1 MLRDPFE
8 HAALVQR
15 IQSECFAEDIE
26 PPADSL
32 GWTEEELHAFF
43 ESGGDELPLRFA
55 ETPGVPV
62 RIIPAGM
69 RARVFVISDMHCDHP
84 QNFGWIQQR
93 LPASSSG
100 CFDVCVCCGDVS
112 DNLGVL
118 RQALGV
124 LRARFDEVFFTPG
137 NHELWVRKE
146 PPGTTSLDRIETVR
160 RLCQEKRV
168 R

>member
-1 MLRDPFE
+1 MHSTARSFFVLFSKRKNSDPSQQRLAGFSLALLPRFPTSMLRDPFE

-69 RARVFVISDMHCDHP
+69 RARVFVISDMHCDHA
-84 QNFGWIQQR
+84 QNFGWIQ
-93 LPASSSG
+93 G
-100 CFDVCVCCGDVS
+100 
-112 DNLGVL
+112 
-118 RQALGV
+118 
-124 LRARFDEVFFTPG
+124 
-137 NHELWVRKE
+137 
-146 PPGTTSLDRIETVR
+146 
-160 RLCQEKRV
+160 
-168 R
+168 